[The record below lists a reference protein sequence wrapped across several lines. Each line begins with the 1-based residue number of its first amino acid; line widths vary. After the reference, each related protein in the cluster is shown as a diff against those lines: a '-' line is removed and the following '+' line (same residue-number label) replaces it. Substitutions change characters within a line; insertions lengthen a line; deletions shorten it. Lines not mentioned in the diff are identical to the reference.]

1 MAPVRVESVPA
12 TAPETTADTSATRR
26 DRPRL
31 LLLDGHS
38 LAYRAFYALPVEN
51 FSTTTGQHTNA
62 VYGFTA
68 MLINVLRDEQPTHLA
83 VAFDVSRKTFRS
95 EAYSDY
101 KANRSKSP
109 DEFQGQVS
117 LIKEVLNALRVP
129 FVEKD
134 GFEADDIIGTLAT
147 QALEDDF
154 DVLICSGDRD
164 SFQLV
169 NDRTTVIYPMRGVSE
184 MKRMTPAA
192 VEEKYGVPP
201 GRYPELAALV
211 GESSDNLPGVPGVGP
226 KTAAKWILTYD
237 GLDQRRQPG
246 RGDQGQGGGEPARA
260 PRRRDP
266 QPPAQRAGL
275 RPRPAAEADRPRACS
290 RGTARRCTRC
300 STAWSS
306 GCCATGSSR
315 PSSPRRTSTTPASPS
330 TWPGSRP
337 GEVGGWLTDNAHD
350 GKRVGVHVEGS
361 WRAGLGRRADAVV
374 RHGRRHGRPRGR
386 RGGHA
391 RGRRGDRVLVR

>member
-1 MAPVRVESVPA
+1 MPASPVVPPAAPSA
-12 TAPETTADTSATRR
+12 AAPEGTP
-26 DRPRL
+26 PRL

-83 VAFDVSRKTFRS
+83 VAFDVSRATFRA
-95 EAYSDY
+95 EQYAEY
-101 KANRSKSP
+101 KANRAKSP

-129 FVEKD
+129 FIEKV

-147 QALEDDF
+147 QAMADDF
-154 DVLICSGDRD
+154 EVLICSGDRD

-192 VEEKYGVPP
+192 VEERYGLPP
-201 GRYPELAALV
+201 ARYPELAALV

-226 KTAAKWILTYD
+226 KTAAKWITLYD
-237 GLDQRRQPG
+237 GLDNVVNRAEEIKGKAGESLREHLDDVIRNRQL
-246 RGDQGQGGGEPARA
+246 EC
-260 PRRRDP
+260 
-266 QPPAQRAGL
+266 AGL
-275 RPRPAAEADRPRACS
+275 RPGPSPGAGRSRDAAMGPQGGAHALRRPRV
-290 RGTARRCTRC
+290 
-300 STAWSS
+300 
-306 GCCATGSSR
+306 
-315 PSSPRRTSTTPASPS
+315 PRAS
-330 TWPGSRP
+330 
-337 GEVGGWLTDNAHD
+337 
-350 GKRVGVHVEGS
+350 
-361 WRAGLGRRADAVV
+361 
-374 RHGRRHGRPRGR
+374 
-386 RGGHA
+386 
-391 RGRRGDRVLVR
+391 